1 MSAYAITIRQ
11 LGRPP
16 LRLYAIGTSSCAVRD
31 HVAAHFGVCGLF
43 VTPLAWSRA

>member
-1 MSAYAITIRQ
+1 MSAYAITVRQ

-16 LRLYAIGTSSCAVRD
+16 LRLYAIGTSSSAVRD
-31 HVAAHFGVCGLF
+31 HVAAQFGVCGLL